1 MVHFILVIIYLAF
14 IGLGLPDG
22 ILGSA
27 WPSMHID
34 IGVHVDYAG
43 YIQMIIALGTIISSL
58 FSSRLTKKLGTGKL
72 TFISVLMTALALLGF
87 SYSNQYWML
96 LLWAIPYGLG
106 AGSVDAALNGY
117 VALNYGSHHMSW
129 LHCMWGLGA
138 SFGPYIIGNILAL
151 GYPWDTG
158 YRVMGLIQV
167 GLSLTLFLSLPAWRM
182 VREANIRKK
191 AEENQKSNLETSE
204 VSEGGDD
211 LSFTD
216 VLKIPGAKQ
225 ILLAFFAYIAVET
238 TTGLWIASYLNLS
251 RGFSAIDAAKW
262 ASLFY
267 IGITVGRAING
278 FLTFIFRDKHL
289 IRGGAFLIILGTVLL
304 ILAPHPYILLA
315 GILLL
320 GLGCAPVYPSIIHQ
334 TPDIFGQDKVYAM
347 VGLQMA
353 AAYTGTLIMPALFGI
368 LARSFH
374 TGLLPYY
381 LLLSAILFVLAYE
394 LTLRK
399 AGLHR

>member
-1 MVHFILVIIYLAF
+1 MVYFILVIIYLAF

-27 WPSMHID
+27 WPSMHVD

-58 FSSRLTKKLGTGKL
+58 FSNRLTRKLGTGKL
-72 TFISVLMTALALLGF
+72 TFISVLMTAVALLGF
-87 SYSNQYWML
+87 SYSHQYWML

-117 VALNYGSHHMSW
+117 VAVNYGSHHMSW

-167 GLSLTLFLSLPAWRM
+167 GLSLILFLSLPAWRM
-182 VREANIRKK
+182 VRETNIRKK
-191 AEENQKSNLETSE
+191 AEENLKIDSETSE
-204 VSEGGDD
+204 FSEGGDD

-251 RGFSAIDAAKW
+251 RNFSAIDAAKW

-304 ILAPHPYILLA
+304 MLAAHPYVMLA

-334 TPDIFGQDKVYAM
+334 TPDIFGEDRVFIM

-374 TGLLPYY
+374 TDLLPYY
-381 LLLSAILFVLAYE
+381 LLLSVSLFVLSYE
-394 LTLRK
+394 LTLKKSRIT
-399 AGLHR
+399 

>member
-27 WPSMHID
+27 WPSMHVD

-43 YIQMIIALGTIISSL
+43 YIQMIIALGTIVSSL
-58 FSSRLTKKLGTGKL
+58 LSNRLTKKLGTGKL

-151 GYPWDTG
+151 GYPWKTG

-167 GLSLTLFLSLPAWRM
+167 GLSLVLFLSLPAWRI
-182 VREANIRKK
+182 VREEKARKK
-191 AEENQKSNLETSE
+191 AEANLAARA
-204 VSEGGDD
+204 EGAVTEEDHAE
-211 LSFTD
+211 LSFAE
-216 VLKIPGAKQ
+216 VLKIPGAVQ

-238 TTGLWIASYLNLS
+238 TNGLWIASYLNLS
-251 RGFSAIDAAKW
+251 RGFNTIDAAKW

-267 IGITVGRAING
+267 IGITIGRAING

-289 IRGGAFLIILGTVLL
+289 IRGGAFLIILGTLLL
-304 ILAPHPYILLA
+304 IFAPHPYVLLA

-334 TPDIFGQDKVYAM
+334 TPDIFGEEKVYAM

-353 AAYTGTLIMPALFGI
+353 AAYTGTLTMPALFGI
-368 LARSFH
+368 LARQFH

-381 LLLSAILFVLAYE
+381 LLFSAILFVVAYE
-394 LTLRK
+394 WTLKKSHAR
-399 AGLHR
+399 L

>member
-1 MVHFILVIIYLAF
+1 
-14 IGLGLPDG
+14 
-22 ILGSA
+22 
-27 WPSMHID
+27 
-34 IGVHVDYAG
+34 
-43 YIQMIIALGTIISSL
+43 
-58 FSSRLTKKLGTGKL
+58 
-72 TFISVLMTALALLGF
+72 
-87 SYSNQYWML
+87 
-96 LLWAIPYGLG
+96 
-106 AGSVDAALNGY
+106 
-117 VALNYGSHHMSW
+117 
-129 LHCMWGLGA
+129 
-138 SFGPYIIGNILAL
+138 
-151 GYPWDTG
+151 
-158 YRVMGLIQV
+158 
-167 GLSLTLFLSLPAWRM
+167 
-182 VREANIRKK
+182 
-191 AEENQKSNLETSE
+191 
-204 VSEGGDD
+204 
-211 LSFTD
+211 
-216 VLKIPGAKQ
+216 
-225 ILLAFFAYIAVET
+225 
-238 TTGLWIASYLNLS
+238 
-251 RGFSAIDAAKW
+251 KW